1 MHRASRLLQSFREIS
16 QKKHKIKKSFSI
28 QSQSFYGHLQ
38 EVKDKRDRIQLEK
51 YNSMVEMVRKN
62 EDRHSEKQR
71 ELMREMERVY
81 SLQCAWLTVIKQ
93 TQRARILMSKLNSLM
108 GSKLRKRA
116 ALRIEVA
123 WIFFKKMTR
132 RKNILRLVRIMA
144 RSWYVLSFRI
154 RRKRKS
160 AEIIASFLNSL
171 NNMMDT
177 NRLIKRLK
185 LRVLFLQR
193 TWRNF
198 STIREAQIELLLRQW
213 NRSEALR
220 VQKLEEEF
228 EKQRLS
234 NLRKQ
239 QEEKIKMMHGNWSKR
254 NKLPKLGLIEQINH
268 DQRYVQKAVVHVPE
282 FVLSALGALCF
293 FLYILIVSFPS
304 RSTHLF

>member
-1 MHRASRLLQSFREIS
+1 
-16 QKKHKIKKSFSI
+16 
-28 QSQSFYGHLQ
+28 
-38 EVKDKRDRIQLEK
+38 
-51 YNSMVEMVRKN
+51 MVRKN